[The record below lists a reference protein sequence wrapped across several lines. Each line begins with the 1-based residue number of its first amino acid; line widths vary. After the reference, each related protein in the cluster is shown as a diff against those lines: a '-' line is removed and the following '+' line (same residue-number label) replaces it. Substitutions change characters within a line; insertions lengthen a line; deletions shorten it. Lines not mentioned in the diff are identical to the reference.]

1 MGGEGESEGE
11 GKFETYYIKKVY
23 QKWRD

>member
-1 MGGEGESEGE
+1 MGGEGEYEG
-11 GKFETYYIKKVY
+11 GGQFETYYIKKVY